1 MDDPSGFT
9 PSASPDEQQ
18 NRSNQ
23 AIPGY
28 PPAQFPPSFPP
39 QFSQP
44 LQPRF
49 PGNFNPY
56 GMPPFQAYGG
66 FHHGNPYEGSFNFS
80 HGVVFGRGAASE
92 GALSSS
98 PIESMV
104 FGRGVAGSLASPIS
118 PAPQTNDVNSQAWS
132 DNSDEEKRGGRMNW
146 TEEEDLKLVSAWL
159 HNSIDSVKGNA
170 QKGNDF
176 WKKIVA

>member
-44 LQPRF
+44 FQPRF

-66 FHHGNPYEGSFNFS
+66 FHHGNPYEGK
-80 HGVVFGRGAASE
+80 AASTFLT
-92 GALSSS
+92 G
-98 PIESMV
+98 
-104 FGRGVAGSLASPIS
+104 
-118 PAPQTNDVNSQAWS
+118 
-132 DNSDEEKRGGRMNW
+132 
-146 TEEEDLKLVSAWL
+146 
-159 HNSIDSVKGNA
+159 
-170 QKGNDF
+170 
-176 WKKIVA
+176 